1 VFTLSILSAIYNRQR
16 VPLYRANFGQRGLI
30 TIWPDFVNWNTATDV
45 EAIDWATTRTFG
57 MRAKSKR
64 PR

>member
-1 VFTLSILSAIYNRQR
+1 